1 MFVSLFLCPTKPFK
15 KLFVKLLNLFY
26 NSLAIDSEMCH
37 IVYMQNSLLNIK
49 ILLNDEL
56 LKLSK
61 IYNVQTLE
69 IFGSYSRKE
78 QNENSDVDLLV
89 TFSITPSLLKF
100 IALEN
105 HLSDLLGKK
114 VDLVM
119 KKSIKQRL
127 RKQILKDSVRI

>member
-1 MFVSLFLCPTKPFK
+1 MSLYC
-15 KLFVKLLNLFY
+15 NLDTSAKHP
-26 NSLAIDSEMCH
+26 NNLAIDSEICH

-49 ILLNDEL
+49 MLLNDEF
-56 LKLSK
+56 LKLSE

-78 QNENSDVDLLV
+78 QSKNSDIDLLV
-89 TFSITPSLLKF
+89 TFSVTPSLLKF

-105 HLSDLLGKK
+105 YLSDLLGKK